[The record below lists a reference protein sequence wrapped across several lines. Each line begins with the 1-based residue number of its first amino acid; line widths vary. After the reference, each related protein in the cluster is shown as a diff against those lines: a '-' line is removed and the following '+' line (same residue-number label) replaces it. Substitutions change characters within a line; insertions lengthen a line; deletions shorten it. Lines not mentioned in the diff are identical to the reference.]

1 MACLVLA
8 VYRAQAG
15 GDFRRAGRYLLVG
28 TLWCLLSG
36 SLHPLRA
43 QQADTTGVL
52 PDTTPAVPSDT
63 ARTSLLARPHR
74 PRTALVRAAMVPG
87 WGQYYNRQYRKM
99 PVIYAG
105 LGALGY
111 LVVRLNRDYRFYD
124 RAFLYQ
130 AFEERDPANN
140 PYEAFKPDYD
150 RIVAEFGN
158 VSSSPLR
165 QQRDNFRRN
174 RDLSVLGIGL
184 VYGLS
189 ILDAYV
195 NAHLFDFDV
204 GEDLTAQ
211 VEPHPEGGLALR
223 LRVGF

>member
-1 MACLVLA
+1 MHRTQAGRAFPRWLLCGLLLGLLPGSLA
-8 VYRAQAG
+8 PVRAQAV
-15 GDFRRAGRYLLVG
+15 D
-28 TLWCLLSG
+28 S
-36 SLHPLRA
+36 
-43 QQADTTGVL
+43 TGVPPVPPDSTQAPL
-52 PDTTPAVPSDT
+52 PDSARVPLPAPV
-63 ARTSLLARPHR
+63 HR
-74 PRTALVRAAMVPG
+74 PRTALLRAAAVPG
-87 WGQYYNRQYRKM
+87 WGQYYNRQYRKI
-99 PVIYAG
+99 PFIYAG

-111 LVVRLNRDYRFYD
+111 NIVRLDRDYRFYN
-124 RAFLYQ
+124 RAYLYK
-130 AFEERDPANN
+130 AFEERDPASN
-140 PYEAFKPDYD
+140 PYETFKPDYD
-150 RIVAEFGN
+150 QIAAQFGN

-211 VEPHPEGGLALR
+211 VVPHPEGRLAVR
-223 LRVGF
+223 LQVDL